1 MKKYLN
7 IREVSKLLD
16 IKEHVIRYWDS
27 VDPKTNKIRV
37 EGISTKSNGGTRY
50 FNRENVGKLRNLKN
64 LLYEN
69 GTQNPSLVIAN
80 KILKDKNKSQILQI
94 SPDQDIPSI
103 TKEKAKKID
112 QILQNIRIILKKS

>member
-80 KILKDKNKSQILQI
+80 KILKDKSKSQILHI

-103 TKEKAKKID
+103 TREKAKKID